1 MSSPAAD
8 SAPAP
13 AAAAARGR
21 FRLTTFSSLKHRDYL
36 YVFLGVV
43 FTSAGQWM
51 ENVALGWLVYEM
63 TNSPFLLG
71 VLGGLR
77 AVPFL
82 FFGLF
87 GGAMADRVDRKAL
100 MLWSQLF
107 ILALYVWLV
116 AVLFLGITQ
125 VWHIFAFVLLGSVA
139 WVFNQP
145 ARQSMIPL
153 LVPREDFMNAV
164 ALQSVGFNVTRV
176 LGPVLGGV
184 LMAWLGPT
192 VTFVLITVTWLGV
205 IWWTLLIR
213 VPPVA
218 AAPGARPRTS
228 VLHDI
233 LEGLRYV
240 RGNAVVRGLIILA
253 LVPQVVAM
261 PYLNLMPVFARD
273 VFGLDARGLGEMM
286 MATGVGALVSTLAV
300 ASLGMYQGK
309 GRLLLASGVALGTS
323 VLGFGLSA
331 NYLLS
336 LVLLVGAGGFTMAFM
351 ALSNTLLQLATDHE
365 YLGRVMSIYMLDR
378 GLFPLGAFLAGLVA
392 EVTSA
397 PVALSLMGGLSLA
410 LMAVAAA
417 RMPEIRRVG

>member
-1 MSSPAAD
+1 MSGAPSARSEAA
-8 SAPAP
+8 PR
-13 AAAAARGR
+13 AAGGL
-21 FRLTTFSSLKHRDYL
+21 RLSTFSSLKHRDYL

-51 ENVALGWLVYEM
+51 ENVALGWLVYDM
-63 TNSPFLLG
+63 TGSPFLLG

-87 GGAMADRVDRKAL
+87 GGVAADRMDRKAL
-100 MLWSQLF
+100 MLWSQWF
-107 ILALYVWLV
+107 ILALYLLLV
-116 AVLFLGITQ
+116 VVLYLGITE
-125 VWHIFAFVLLGSVA
+125 VWHIFAFVLLSSVS

-153 LVPREDFMNAV
+153 LVPREDLMNAV

-192 VTFVLITVTWLGV
+192 VTFLLITITWLGV
-205 IWWTLLIR
+205 IWWTLLIK
-213 VPPVA
+213 VPLQPEPSGPAV
-218 AAPGARPRTS
+218 RNS

-233 LEGLRYV
+233 MEGLRYV
-240 RGNAVVRGLIILA
+240 RGNAVVLGLILLA
-253 LVPQVVAM
+253 LVPQVIAM
-261 PYLNLMPVFARD
+261 PYMNLMPVFARD

-286 MATGVGALVSTLAV
+286 MATGVGALASTLAV
-300 ASLGMYQGK
+300 ASLGDYEGK
-309 GRLLLASGVALGTS
+309 GRLLLASGVGLGAS
-323 VLGFGLSA
+323 VLAFAVSSH
-331 NYLLS
+331 YLLS
-336 LVLLVGAGGFTMAFM
+336 LVLLVFAGGFTMAFM
-351 ALSNTLLQLATDHE
+351 ALSNTSLQLATDHE

-378 GLFPLGAFLAGLVA
+378 GLFPLGAFAAGMLA

-397 PVALSLMGGLSLA
+397 PLA
-410 LMAVAAA
+410 LTVMGSLCLLLVGVATV
-417 RMPEIRRVG
+417 RMPEIRRLG

>member
-1 MSSPAAD
+1 MSTRTDLASRPNGGLHL
-8 SAPAP
+8 S
-13 AAAAARGR
+13 
-21 FRLTTFSSLKHRDYL
+21 TFSSLKHRDYL

-51 ENVALGWLVYEM
+51 ENVALGWLIYDM

-87 GGAMADRVDRKAL
+87 GGVAADRLDRKAL
-100 MLWSQLF
+100 MLWSQWF
-107 ILALYVWLV
+107 ILGLYLLLV
-116 AVLFLGITQ
+116 VVLALGITE
-125 VWHIFAFVLLGSVA
+125 VWHIFAFVLLSSVA

-145 ARQSMIPL
+145 SRQSLIPL
-153 LVPREDFMNAV
+153 LVPREDLMNAV

-192 VTFVLITVTWLGV
+192 VTFLLITITWLGV

-213 VPPVA
+213 VPLQPSTA
-218 AAPGARPRTS
+218 AVTERAS
-228 VLHDI
+228 MLHDI
-233 LEGLRYV
+233 MEGLRYV
-240 RGNAVVRGLIILA
+240 RGNAVVFGLILLA
-253 LVPQVVAM
+253 LVPQVIAM
-261 PYLNLMPVFARD
+261 PYMNLMPVFARD

-286 MATGVGALVSTLAV
+286 TATGVGALASALAV
-300 ASLGMYQGK
+300 ASLGNYQGK
-309 GRLLLASGVALGTS
+309 GRLLLASGIGLGAS
-323 VLGFGLSA
+323 VLAFAIST
-331 NYLLS
+331 NYAVSLALLA
-336 LVLLVGAGGFTMAFM
+336 LAGGFTMAFM
-351 ALSNTLLQLATDHE
+351 ALSNTSLQLATAHE

-378 GLFPLGAFLAGLVA
+378 GLFPLGAFAAGILA

-397 PVALSLMGGLSLA
+397 PLA
-410 LMAVAAA
+410 LTVMGSLCLVLVAVAIL
-417 RMPEIRRVG
+417 RMPSIRDLG